1 MAGESLPGI
10 AAEVSADPN
19 AEEFIV
25 GPESLGGVLQAA
37 EDYDRELQARES
49 EDFTDLEAL
58 QLIQT
63 GFEDVEGR
71 PVVLL
76 LARQLPAG
84 LIRPTTLYRSVVVEP
99 VVRQLWAMDSQNLV
113 DKFCRIGIVQ

>member
-1 MAGESLPGI
+1 MPGI

-25 GPESLGGVLQAA
+25 EPESLGGVLQAA
-37 EDYDRELQARES
+37 EDYDRELQACES

-76 LARQLPAG
+76 LARQLPAA
-84 LIRPTTLYRSVVVEP
+84 LIRPSTLYRSVVVEP